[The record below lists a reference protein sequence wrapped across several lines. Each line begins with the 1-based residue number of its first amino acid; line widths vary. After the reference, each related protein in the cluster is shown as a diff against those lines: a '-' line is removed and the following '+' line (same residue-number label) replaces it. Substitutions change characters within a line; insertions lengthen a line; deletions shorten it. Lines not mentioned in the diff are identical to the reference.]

1 MLLRGADFV
10 FVLRPLIMVPAWSF
24 YAIGVQLAPVRSRTE
39 LFSVVVQPG
48 FWCLTALL
56 ASAYVANQIFDQTS
70 DRLNGKGLFLTHGVF
85 RTRTMIAIALAC
97 FLGASWL
104 FRRVDDAQQIPL
116 FAAMLLAFTYSL
128 PPLRLCSRPWLD
140 LAANAIG
147 YGGLAFAI
155 GAGGVSSY
163 ALAAFLEAYPWM
175 FLVGATF
182 LHTTILDVDGDTAAG
197 KRTTTVAFGVARSA
211 HLATA
216 FAAITLATSAYRAVA
231 RHGSVTAAVVAA
243 LAFVVF
249 ALAGIIIMR
258 AEKLD
263 PVARAA
269 VRTRASA
276 RVVQSTSALVALW
289 AGLRDPVLLA
299 LFVPLVFAARAYYR
313 ARFHIRYPG

>member
-1 MLLRGADFV
+1 
-10 FVLRPLIMVPAWSF
+10 MVPAWSF
-24 YAIGVQLAPVRSRTE
+24 YALGVHMAPVRTRTE
-39 LFSVVVQPG
+39 LFSAVVQPG

-70 DRLNGKGLFLTHGVF
+70 ARFNGKGLFLTHGVF

-104 FRRVDDAQQIPL
+104 FQRVDGAQRIPL
-116 FAAMLLAFTYSL
+116 IASMLLAFTYSL

-147 YGGLAFAI
+147 YGGLAFAA
-155 GAGGVSSY
+155 GAGGVSDY
-163 ALAAFLEAYPWM
+163 ALQAFLDAYPWM

-216 FAAITLATSAYRAVA
+216 FAAIAFAVAVWRAVA
-231 RHGSVTAAVVAA
+231 QHGSVLAAVITSLA
-243 LAFVVF
+243 LAFFLFASVVVLRTERLD
-249 ALAGIIIMR
+249 ALS
-258 AEKLD
+258 
-263 PVARAA
+263 RAA
-269 VRTRASA
+269 ARSKASA
-276 RVVQSTSALVALW
+276 RVVQSIAALVALW
-289 AGLRDPVLLA
+289 AGIRDPILFA
-299 LFVPLVFAARAYYR
+299 LFVPLVVAARYYYR

>member
-1 MLLRGADFV
+1 
-10 FVLRPLIMVPAWSF
+10 MVPAWSF
-24 YAIGVQLAPVRSRTE
+24 YAIGVHLAPVRSRVE
-39 LFSVVVQPG
+39 LFSVIVQPG

-85 RTRTMIAIALAC
+85 RTRTMIGIALAC

-104 FRRVDDAQQIPL
+104 FQRVDGAQQIPL

-128 PPLRLCSRPWLD
+128 PPLRLCARPWLD

-147 YGGLAFAI
+147 YGGLAFAA
-155 GAGGVSSY
+155 GAGGVSDYSMQ
-163 ALAAFLEAYPWM
+163 AFLDAYPWM

-211 HLATA
+211 HLATG
-216 FAAITLATSAYRAVA
+216 FAAITLATTAYRAVA
-231 RHGSVTAAVVAA
+231 RHGSVAAAVVAA
-243 LAFVVF
+243 LAFALF
-249 ALAGIIIMR
+249 AIASVMIAR

-263 PVARAA
+263 PVSRAA
-269 VRTRASA
+269 VRTRVSA
-276 RVVQSTSALVALW
+276 RVVQSISALVALW
-289 AGLRDPVLLA
+289 AGLRDPMLLA